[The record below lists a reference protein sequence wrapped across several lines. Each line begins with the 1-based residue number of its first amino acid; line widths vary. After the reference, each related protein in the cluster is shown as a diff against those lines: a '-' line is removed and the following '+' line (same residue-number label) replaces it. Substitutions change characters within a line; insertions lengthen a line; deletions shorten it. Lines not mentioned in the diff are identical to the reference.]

1 MICTI
6 PKSCIRKIAIYVN
19 TGKKTMA
26 QIKRELGCQY
36 ILNGGLFRT
45 ASFAP
50 VNHLTVDGKVLS
62 ANGNPYGYGI
72 SGTSLT
78 FSYGNNVK
86 APTFLGAYPV
96 LVRDGKATGDPAPE
110 GLGGYQHRS
119 CVGVTKSGNVVL
131 LCDQTNRSLG
141 GMAGELVQAG
151 CDTAINL
158 DGGGS
163 SQCDFDGQALTSNR
177 VVHNFLCIWT
187 EDAPAE
193 KPTSTKKV
201 LLIAGH
207 GAGDPGATATIGGK
221 AYREDTETRRV
232 VTAIQKR
239 LGGICAVYQTDR
251 DAYQDYK
258 KGTLRS
264 VAQFSN
270 YGYALEVHFNAFQ
283 KGDADGKIKGVE
295 AYVPKGSDKTVAD
308 KLCKA
313 VAACGLT
320 NRGVK
325 EGNLSVINTAKS
337 CGVPACLLEVCF
349 IDDPDDMAVYA
360 TKFDAITAAIAGV
373 FDAEE
378 ATPAPDE
385 AEAARAW
392 VMAQGISDG
401 SSPDRAA
408 TRSEV
413 WRMLYRMR
421 KTE

>member
-6 PKSCIRKIAIYVN
+6 PKSKIKQIAVYVN

-36 ILNGGLFRT
+36 ILNGGLFDMAKFT
-45 ASFAP
+45 AI
-50 VNHLTVDGKVLS
+50 NHLTVDGKVLS
-62 ANGNPYGYGI
+62 ANGNPYGYGVKD
-72 SGTSLT
+72 GGLV
-78 FSYGNNVK
+78 FSYGNNIK
-86 APTFLGAYPV
+86 ADTFLGAYPV
-96 LVRDGKATGDPAPE
+96 LVRDGKATGDPAPA
-110 GLGGYQHRS
+110 GLEGYQHRS
-119 CVGVTKSGNVVL
+119 CVGVTQNGDVVL
-131 LCDQTNRSLG
+131 LCDQTNRSLD

-163 SQCDFDGQALTSNR
+163 SQCDFDGQAQTSSR

-187 EDAPAE
+187 ENAPAE
-193 KPTSTKKV
+193 KPDKKKV
-201 LLIAGH
+201 LLITGH
-207 GAGDPGATATIGGK
+207 GAGDPGAVAG
-221 AYREDTETRRV
+221 AYREADETRKV
-232 VTAIQKR
+232 VSALQKR
-239 LGGICAVYQTDR
+239 LGGLCAVYPTDR
-251 DAYQDYK
+251 NAYGDYQ

-264 VAQFSN
+264 VAQFQ
-270 YGYALEVHFNAFQ
+270 GFDFVLEVHFNAF
-283 KGDADGKIKGVE
+283 KAGGADGKTKGVE
-295 AYVPKGSDKTVAD
+295 AYVPKGGDKSVAD

-325 EGNLSVINTAKS
+325 EGNLAVINTAKGS
-337 CGVPACLLEVCF
+337 GVPACLLEVCF
-349 IDDPDDMAVYA
+349 LDDPDDMAVYSA
-360 TKFDAITAAIAGV
+360 KFDAIVTAIAGV
-373 FDAEE
+373 FGAVE

-385 AEAARAW
+385 AAQARAW

-421 KTE
+421 D